1 MPWTRFLA
9 RLSIPPWTRRPA
21 PPNIPRTSRLII
33 LHPCVLTPR
42 RSPPTKKKIRERIT
56 YVVRGFDPVWA
67 GSTYLGASLTTA
79 QAHRTAAKYHP
90 RRIAIFG
97 ASFYPIH
104 NCHLSFTPPPHPPF
118 TLHALTFLPP

>member
-42 RSPPTKKKIRERIT
+42 RSPPTKKKIRERIIYT
-56 YVVRGFDPVWA
+56 VRGFDPVWA

-79 QAHRTAAKYHP
+79 QAHRTAAKHHP
-90 RRIAIFG
+90 RRTAIFG
-97 ASFYPIH
+97 GSFDPIPH
-104 NCHLSFTPPPHPPF
+104 GHLSAAGDADPPS
-118 TLHALTFLPP
+118 